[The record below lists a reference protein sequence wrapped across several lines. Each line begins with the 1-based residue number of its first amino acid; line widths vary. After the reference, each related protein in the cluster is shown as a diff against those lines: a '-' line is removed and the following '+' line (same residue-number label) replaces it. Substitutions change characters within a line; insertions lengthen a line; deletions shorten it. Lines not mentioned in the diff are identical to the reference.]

1 MHASMPFQF
10 DATRAGFE
18 FDAQSLMGH
27 AWSVAQRATIATLQ
41 AFHANIGGWGVD
53 AVGVAWEAYS
63 ADIHASRW
71 ADMARA
77 GDGWFLTYLYI
88 RQLCPDLDF
97 WTIRF
102 TRKQFSTF
110 AESQPWT
117 VNAPLPRW
125 AISYSVGL
133 REENIPITRK

>member
-1 MHASMPFQF
+1 MTFQF

-18 FDAQSLMGH
+18 FDAHALADH

-41 AFHANIGGWGVD
+41 AFYAEIETWPAD

-63 ADIHASRW
+63 SDIHASRW

-88 RQLCPDLDF
+88 RQLRPELDF
-97 WTIRF
+97 WTITF
-102 TRKQFSTF
+102 NRKQFSAY
-110 AESQPWT
+110 AESKPWT
-117 VNAPLPRW
+117 VHAPLPRW
-125 AISYSVGL
+125 ANRDPVVP
-133 REENIPITRK
+133 REEDVPLTQK